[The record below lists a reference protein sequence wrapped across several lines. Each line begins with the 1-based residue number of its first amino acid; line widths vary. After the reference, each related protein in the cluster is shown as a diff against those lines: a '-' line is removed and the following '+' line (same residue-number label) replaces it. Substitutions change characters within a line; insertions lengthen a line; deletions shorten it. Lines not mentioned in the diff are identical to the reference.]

1 MELEEVEEEEG
12 STCDYCA
19 KEIRGEEKME
29 EHKVM
34 CWEELYGRRGVD
46 KEVNQV
52 MHKVVMGTDG
62 DILKKK
68 DGRF

>member
-34 CWEELYGRRGVD
+34 CWEEVYGRRGMADQLVD
-46 KEVNQV
+46 QVVN
-52 MHKVVMGTDG
+52 HN
-62 DILKKK
+62 L
-68 DGRF
+68 